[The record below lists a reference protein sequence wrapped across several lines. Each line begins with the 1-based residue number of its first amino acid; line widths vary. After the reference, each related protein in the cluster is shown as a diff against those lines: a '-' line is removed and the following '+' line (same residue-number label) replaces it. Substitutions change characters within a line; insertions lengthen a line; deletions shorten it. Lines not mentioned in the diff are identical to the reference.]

1 MVGIGVDGSVLAAI
15 AFSESSKADATA
27 LVTGLE
33 MYAPPLMAYEITHIA
48 LKKIVRNP
56 SQRLVTFNALDTTL
70 GGAIKWMTVD
80 FNKTLTLALETGLTA
95 YDASYLYLAQT
106 LGLPLATFD
115 RKLNSAAQAR
125 GIS

>member
-1 MVGIGVDGSVLAAI
+1 MPGIVVDASVVGAI
-15 AFSESSKADATA
+15 AFNEPNELEADA
-27 LVTGLE
+27 LVKGFE
-33 MYAPPLMAYEITHIA
+33 VYAPFLLAFEMANIA
-48 LKKIVRNP
+48 VKKINRNP
-56 SQRLVTFNALDTTL
+56 SDRLTIFNSLDTAL
-70 GGAIKWMTVD
+70 RSAINWTGVD

-115 RKLNSAAQAR
+115 RKLSSAAQAR